1 MRDEE
6 LAPGA
11 GWAKPVQVGALVA
24 AVIVSV
30 ILLGLVSS
38 HGKRLAAIERGVK
51 TNRNEVGR
59 LVDQLGDRPE
69 PVTESE
75 VAELRRSL
83 GKLRTSTERLGRKV
97 TALALEGR
105 DEGLSESIGGLTKIV
120 RELSDEL
127 AEVRRIAEKSAEV
140 PGRAAAQGDVPA
152 KDVAALSNRV
162 AKLERAAAELEK
174 LAGST
179 SRGSSK
185 NVRINEQVLR
195 ALVEDL
201 VDGEVKEALEE
212 MRRRFM
218 GPRRPR

>member
-1 MRDEE
+1 MRDDE

-38 HGKRLAAIERGVK
+38 HGKRLAAVERGVK

-59 LVDQLGDRPE
+59 LGDRPE
-69 PVTESE
+69 PVTEAE
-75 VAELRRSL
+75 VAELGRSL
-83 GKLRTSTERLGRKV
+83 GRLRTSTERLDRKV
-97 TALALEGR
+97 AALALEGR
-105 DEGLSESIGGLTKIV
+105 DEGLAESIGELTKIV

-127 AEVRRIAEKSAEV
+127 AEVRRIAEKPGET
-140 PGRAAAQGDVPA
+140 PGRVAAQADVPA

-179 SRGSSK
+179 SRGSSE
-185 NVRINEQVLR
+185 NVRINEQALR
-195 ALVEDL
+195 ALVENL
-201 VDGEVKEALEE
+201 IDGEVKEALEE